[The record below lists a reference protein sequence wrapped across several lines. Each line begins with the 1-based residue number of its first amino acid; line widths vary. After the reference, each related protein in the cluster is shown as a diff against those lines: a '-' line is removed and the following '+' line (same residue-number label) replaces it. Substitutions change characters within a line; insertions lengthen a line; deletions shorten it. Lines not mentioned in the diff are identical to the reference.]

1 MPVRTTDG
9 KASND
14 LGTVYVTSVSGPKQY
29 VIDDEQM
36 KGYAVDGYSRD
47 KKGEQTQF
55 YQVISIEGE
64 TLTYVAYTVLGD
76 EYDRAVIVKD
86 FSTGRK
92 KLR

>member
-1 MPVRTTDG
+1 M
-9 KASND
+9 
-14 LGTVYVTSVSGPKQY
+14 LGAQFPENGSRAKIGPTLRL
-29 VIDDEQM
+29 
-36 KGYAVDGYSRD
+36 GLAD

-55 YQVISIEGE
+55 YQVISVEGE

-92 KLR
+92 ELR

>member
-1 MPVRTTDG
+1 M
-9 KASND
+9 
-14 LGTVYVTSVSGPKQY
+14 SGPKQY

-36 KGYAVDGYSRD
+36 RGYAVDGYSRD

-55 YQVISIEGE
+55 YQVISIDGE

-86 FSTGRK
+86 FTTGRK
-92 KLR
+92 KLQN